1 MTYVNAFKE
10 GFHLINRNWQL
21 VGIQVLVMVVNCIS
35 FFVVVALPVGIIA
48 VAIGMDIEG
57 LSNFEDLTHNLGSYL
72 ADYMVLIMIGIFF
85 VLIYLLVISV
95 LSIYIY
101 GASSGVIAYSIN
113 NPSEKFSLKRFFG
126 EGKRL
131 FWPMFRYIAVVL
143 LVINAL
149 LIIVMAIFILMVF
162 ISEFLKGFESNM
174 AVFISIF
181 LMLLSISVMLFA
193 VTFGLAVTFYGTAIL
208 VFHGKG
214 AFTSLKEAI
223 IYIYKKQSAYW
234 FYCILLGGS
243 VVAAVILML
252 MGLPF
257 SEIPVVGTLLAIP
270 YQFFTY
276 VVQSY
281 LGLLVMAVIFKY
293 YASGFIAGESTQ
305 ETDISQP
312 GASGQGETLHR

>member
-21 VGIQVLVMVVNCIS
+21 VGIQVLVMVVNCIG
-35 FFVVVALPVGIIA
+35 FFVVVALPIGIIA
-48 VAIGMDIEG
+48 VAIGMDLEG
-57 LSNFEDLTHNLGSYL
+57 LSNIEDLARNLVSYL

-85 VLIYLLVISV
+85 LLIYLLLISV

-101 GASSGVIAYSIN
+101 GASSGVIAYSIH
-113 NPSEKFSLKRFFG
+113 NPTEKFSLKRFFS

-131 FWPMFRYIAVVL
+131 FWPMFRYIAAIL
-143 LVINAL
+143 LVINAIL
-149 LIIVMAIFILMVF
+149 IFITVIFLLMAVVAD
-162 ISEFLKGFESNM
+162 FLRGAESNI

-181 LMLLSISVMLFA
+181 LILLAISIMLLA

-214 AFTSLKEAI
+214 AFASLKEAI
-223 IYIYKKQSAYW
+223 IYIYRKQSAYW

-243 VVAAVILML
+243 IVAALILML

-257 SEIPVVGTLLAIP
+257 SEIPVIGVLLAIP

-281 LGLLVMAVIFKY
+281 LGLLLMSVIFAY
-293 YASGFIAGESTQ
+293 YAGGAIAAGSSQATGISGK
-305 ETDISQP
+305 
-312 GASGQGETLHR
+312 GASGQEGTHLQ